1 MTPIYGC
8 STDMGGVL
16 SRGQGEAA
24 ASTVAGA
31 AASCWPD
38 ESACGVERVDADAL
52 SSLKCAGWLPQD
64 RWFRVGVDRLSRI
77 EREHVVS
84 QRVCS

>member
-1 MTPIYGC
+1 MNAIYGC

-24 ASTVAGA
+24 AATVVAT
-31 AASCWPD
+31 AASYWPD
-38 ESACGVERVDADAL
+38 ESACWCRACRWRRVVKSEMRGL
-52 SSLKCAGWLPQD
+52 VTAGPWV
-64 RWFRVGVDRLSRI
+64 RVGVDRLSRI
-77 EREHVVS
+77 EREHVAG